1 MLSADD
7 HKPDF
12 NEGSRSFGHSAVGNA
27 MRESAWSPAFRLMAF
42 SSLKAGLHA
51 LFPDLHLPQFP
62 RRREIEGE
70 FEEVDGE
77 VP

>member
-1 MLSADD
+1 
-7 HKPDF
+7 
-12 NEGSRSFGHSAVGNA
+12 VGNA